1 MNKPNLLLVE
11 DDCII
16 LMVLEDF
23 LAEAGFTV
31 TTAID
36 GNQAL
41 GLLEQSGEGFAA
53 VLTDIRLGAGPDGWR
68 VADRSRELSADLPV
82 VYMSGDS
89 AHQWAER
96 GVAGSLMLA
105 KPFEPQT
112 LVEAVGRMLGEGG
125 RLAG

>member
-11 DDCII
+11 DDGII

-23 LAEAGFTV
+23 LAEAGFAITA
-31 TTAID
+31 AID

-41 GLLEQSGEGFAA
+41 GLLEQSAEDFAA
-53 VLTDIRLGAGPDGWR
+53 ILTDIRLGPGPDGWR
-68 VADRSRELSADLPV
+68 VADRARELRPEV
-82 VYMSGDS
+82 PIIYMSGDS

-96 GVAGSLMLA
+96 GVQPSQMMA
-105 KPFEPQT
+105 KPFEPQA
-112 LVEAVGRMLGEGG
+112 LVKAVVRTIGEDG

>member
-23 LAEAGFTV
+23 LAEAGFAV

-41 GLLEQSGEGFAA
+41 GLLEQSCEDFAA

-68 VADRSRELSADLPV
+68 VANHTRQLRPDLPV

-89 AHQWAER
+89 AHLWAER
-96 GVAGSLMLA
+96 GVCDSLMLA

-112 LVEAVGRMLGEGG
+112 LVQTVVGMLGVGG